1 MTIEFADIQ
10 RFVGVDP
17 DGLPGPKTN
26 AAIAAKLGIPVPGKL
41 PDRISEHFTLA
52 EMMRSQ
58 TATRRGIDN
67 TPTPEAQRA
76 MQILV
81 AYVLDPLRAGL
92 GSPVRITSGFRA
104 PEVNRA
110 VNGSPTSQHML
121 GEAADIK
128 VDGYGAEALATAIVR
143 LGLPFDQVIWY
154 APERGGH
161 VHVSLTE
168 KRPNRGQMLHAPAAG
183 GYVAWTPAAPRVA

>member
-67 TPTPEAQRA
+67 TPTRAQFESLRLLATNVLEPVRA
-76 MQILV
+76 HF
-81 AYVLDPLRAGL
+81 GK
-92 GSPVRITSGFRA
+92 PVRITSGYRGPALNAAIGGA
-104 PEVNRA
+104 P
-110 VNGSPTSQHML
+110 SSQHCK
-121 GEAADIK
+121 GEA
-128 VDGYGAEALATAIVR
+128 VDFEIPGVENRRVAKWIRDNLA
-143 LGLPFDQVIWY
+143 FDQLILEGAKASDPNAGWIHCSFTKHRARKSV
-154 APERGGH
+154 
-161 VHVSLTE
+161 LTATFPGPKYTE
-168 KRPNRGQMLHAPAAG
+168 GIA
-183 GYVAWTPAAPRVA
+183 

>member
-26 AAIAAKLGIPVPGKL
+26 AAIAAKLGTPVPGKL

-67 TPTPEAQRA
+67 TPTRAQFESLRLLATNVLEPVRA
-76 MQILV
+76 HF
-81 AYVLDPLRAGL
+81 GK
-92 GSPVRITSGFRA
+92 PVRITSGYRGPALNAAIGGA
-104 PEVNRA
+104 P
-110 VNGSPTSQHML
+110 SSQHCK
-121 GEAADIK
+121 GEA
-128 VDGYGAEALATAIVR
+128 VDFEIPGVENRRVAKWIRDNLA
-143 LGLPFDQVIWY
+143 FDQLILEG
-154 APERGGH
+154 AKA
-161 VHVSLTE
+161 SD
-168 KRPNRGQMLHAPAAG
+168 PNAG
-183 GYVAWTPAAPRVA
+183 